1 MPYRTAAPP
10 DAPIPRCPRCVRD
23 LAAHTEMW
31 IERHV
36 CPECRGH
43 FIRRDELARVALV
56 IGVPV
61 DELEGRGAPALP
73 ELGCPLCGGIMQRFV
88 IGPHPGV
95 ELDRCADHGMWFD
108 LPEWE
113 RTLEKLAG
121 PGGVS
126 AAPPPPPR
134 LAPTESPPRS
144 GFWASLREFLR
155 VLGEVE

>member
-88 IGPHPGV
+88 IGPLHGIHPSNTLFMIAVPRVDVIITLRMPSKPRVGI
-95 ELDRCADHGMWFD
+95 MYSI
-108 LPEWE
+108 
-113 RTLEKLAG
+113 RT
-121 PGGVS
+121 
-126 AAPPPPPR
+126 
-134 LAPTESPPRS
+134 
-144 GFWASLREFLR
+144 REPSCF
-155 VLGEVE
+155 